1 MANLTFAAFPECCQ
15 GLLRQLLKEG
25 KEGARNC
32 VKGHAVSLEYAKVIE
47 AKAEA
52 KAAKQ
57 PIVPEVPAKPAA

>member
-1 MANLTFAAFPECCQ
+1 MANLTFATFPECCQ
-15 GLLRQLLKEG
+15 GLLRELQKEG

-47 AKAEA
+47 AKAEG

-57 PIVPEVPAKPAA
+57 PPGSEVPVKPAA